1 MSAVWMRFRAELRG
15 RRRAWFGLA
24 LLIGVFGGAVLGAAA
39 GASRTGS
46 VVDRYVEKRQ
56 PPDIFI
62 VPVFGIQETG
72 PELRAALSVDHLRD
86 FPSVADGAHAF
97 LLPNGEGF
105 EVSATDDRRL
115 GTEIFPIDV
124 IEGRLPDLDR
134 ADEATVNVV
143 AMNRLGL
150 HAGDTF
156 TIHFE
161 SNFGFGEEPPRP
173 VATVAFRITGVT
185 LALGEFAAIAEPG
198 LSLTPAFLAQYG
210 DRFDN
215 VEEVELSMLR
225 LRNGAGSY
233 DDFRTDIETVTKGV
247 SVFYVES
254 AGWSEPR
261 RSFGLQADS
270 LWILAGVVALVAVLV
285 LGQTISRQT
294 SIESAE
300 HPTLRSLGFTRGQLV
315 GLGLLRAAAIGI
327 AAGLAAIVVA
337 AGTSPLAPFGNAR
350 LADPDPAFSVPA
362 VPIGLGVAAVVIGVI
377 LLAVVPSWRAARVAA
392 GVPGSLTEIPRPARV
407 TEAVSRTV
415 PGPSASVGI
424 RMAFERGRGRTAVPV
439 RTTITATGVGLVA
452 LTAALVVGSSLNA
465 LTKTPRLYGWNW
477 DVAAVSPAFNND
489 QEDPAA
495 GSRNRAEL
503 RALPGIAAASFGP
516 EGGQLLVNGVVV
528 VPFGLELGAIVAPPL
543 LEGRAPAAPDEIA
556 IARKTLA
563 AADAQMGD
571 IVQVGFQGTAMQAPF
586 RVVGITVVPITGE
599 DAALGNGVW
608 IPVEDLERLFGQ
620 PIPMDRAL
628 IRFTAGADREA
639 IAETLGERFQAEIQG
654 AQPPGTVVDFGAV
667 SQMPQVLAGIVG
679 LLAAG
684 TIGHGLVTAVRRR
697 RRDLSILKALGLDR
711 RQARSAVA
719 WQASATAFATLT
731 LAIPLGVIGGR
742 LIWIAFAN
750 ATGFVA
756 TPIVDLGLLSLTIPA
771 ALLVANLIAALPARM
786 AARTVPAVVLRTE

>member
-1 MSAVWMRFRAELRG
+1 
-15 RRRAWFGLA
+15 
-24 LLIGVFGGAVLGAAA
+24 
-39 GASRTGS
+39 
-46 VVDRYVEKRQ
+46 
-56 PPDIFI
+56 
-62 VPVFGIQETG
+62 
-72 PELRAALSVDHLRD
+72 
-86 FPSVADGAHAF
+86 
-97 LLPNGEGF
+97 
-105 EVSATDDRRL
+105 
-115 GTEIFPIDV
+115 
-124 IEGRLPDLDR
+124 
-134 ADEATVNVV
+134 
-143 AMNRLGL
+143 
-150 HAGDTF
+150 
-156 TIHFE
+156 
-161 SNFGFGEEPPRP
+161 
-173 VATVAFRITGVT
+173 
-185 LALGEFAAIAEPG
+185 
-198 LSLTPAFLAQYG
+198 
-210 DRFDN
+210 
-215 VEEVELSMLR
+215 
-225 LRNGAGSY
+225 
-233 DDFRTDIETVTKGV
+233 
-247 SVFYVES
+247 
-254 AGWSEPR
+254 
-261 RSFGLQADS
+261 
-270 LWILAGVVALVAVLV
+270 
-285 LGQTISRQT
+285 
-294 SIESAE
+294 
-300 HPTLRSLGFTRGQLV
+300 
-315 GLGLLRAAAIGI
+315 
-327 AAGLAAIVVA
+327 
-337 AGTSPLAPFGNAR
+337 
-350 LADPDPAFSVPA
+350 
-362 VPIGLGVAAVVIGVI
+362 
-377 LLAVVPSWRAARVAA
+377 
-392 GVPGSLTEIPRPARV
+392 
-407 TEAVSRTV
+407 
-415 PGPSASVGI
+415 
-424 RMAFERGRGRTAVPV
+424 
-439 RTTITATGVGLVA
+439 
-452 LTAALVVGSSLNA
+452 
-465 LTKTPRLYGWNW
+465 
-477 DVAAVSPAFNND
+477 
-489 QEDPAA
+489 
-495 GSRNRAEL
+495 
-503 RALPGIAAASFGP
+503 
-516 EGGQLLVNGVVV
+516 LLVNGVVV
-528 VPFGLELGAIVAPPL
+528 VPFGLGLGAIVTPPL